1 MHLKKTIKL
10 LSSFL
15 DKEMAREEPI
25 LRITK
30 AFQGI
35 GLQRCHISSDKGRH
49 RGGVSGRRN
58 QMDKNRET

>member
-15 DKEMAREEPI
+15 DKEMAREEPM
-25 LRITK
+25 LRLTE

-35 GLQRCHISSDKGRH
+35 GLQRWHIKSDKGRH
-49 RGGVSGRRN
+49 RGSVSGRRN